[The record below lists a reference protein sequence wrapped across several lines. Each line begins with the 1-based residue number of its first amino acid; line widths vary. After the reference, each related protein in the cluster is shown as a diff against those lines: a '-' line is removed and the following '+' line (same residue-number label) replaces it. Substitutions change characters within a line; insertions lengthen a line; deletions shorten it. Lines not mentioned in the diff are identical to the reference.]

1 MMWPFKWKLSTCTYT
16 WCYLFFKILQNEICK
31 LTRNLPLASFGSETV
46 KTPSQPIICRTG
58 PSFSKAGYHV
68 FLDKSLA
75 NTEHN
80 KKMII
85 LILVQGTVI
94 YLVDTTIHLFEQLV
108 PNMLQVKINF
118 RLKFVSLV
126 WFSVYFVS

>member
-1 MMWPFKWKLSTCTYT
+1 
-16 WCYLFFKILQNEICK
+16 
-31 LTRNLPLASFGSETV
+31 
-46 KTPSQPIICRTG
+46 
-58 PSFSKAGYHV
+58 
-68 FLDKSLA
+68 
-75 NTEHN
+75 
-80 KKMII
+80 MII

-108 PNMLQVKINF
+108 ANMLQVKINF